1 MIRKILG
8 KLLVFHIGIPNRN
21 IVSFCHFIGL
31 AQDEER
37 AVCDCLNPFD
47 VIAVEL
53 ARHLFFGA
61 LPILG
66 DVPEVRGDIVAN
78 NRKSKAEHRA
88 AFDCPC

>member
-1 MIRKILG
+1 MVPKSINVIA
-8 KLLVFHIGIPNRN
+8 HN
-21 IVSFCHFIGL
+21 

-66 DVPEVRGDIVAN
+66 DVAEVRGDIARHHQWAGEMGLCKWQVN
-78 NRKSKAEHRA
+78 IKTGRKLKT
-88 AFDCPC
+88 P

>member
-1 MIRKILG
+1 MLYMKNSPALCMFISEISI
-8 KLLVFHIGIPNRN
+8 KLFSVLEIT
-21 IVSFCHFIGL
+21 
-31 AQDEER
+31 QDEER

-66 DVPEVRGDIVAN
+66 DVPEVRGDIN
-78 NRKSKAEHRA
+78 
-88 AFDCPC
+88 

>member
-1 MIRKILG
+1 VIEIIILSFWFSQQ
-8 KLLVFHIGIPNRN
+8 VFPAN
-21 IVSFCHFIGL
+21 

-47 VIAVEL
+47 VIAVAF

-66 DVPEVRGDIVAN
+66 DVPEVRGDKLFYCSVYLHSIENLFTSLRSNQLIVV
-78 NRKSKAEHRA
+78 
-88 AFDCPC
+88 FP